1 MPIKTTVDSRMM
13 FVLITLN
20 NAGEERDKPAVFTS
34 LTEET
39 AEGGRTVSGLTT

>member
-1 MPIKTTVDSRMM
+1 MM

-20 NAGEERDKPAVFTS
+20 NVGEERDTPAVFTS

-39 AEGGRTVSGLTT
+39 AEGGHTVAGLTT

>member
-1 MPIKTTVDSRMM
+1 MPMKPTVDGSVM

-34 LTEET
+34 LTEER
-39 AEGGRTVSGLTT
+39 AEGGRPVAGLTT